1 MPRSV
6 LIAPLLGYGPEK
18 EWQRLRQTLDECGA
32 ARVHLLTRDPAEE
45 RKPET
50 RDFVVARLEE
60 LARASSRFEWRE
72 HHADLFS
79 FTGCLEVM
87 ARIFAE
93 ERGNPVAVSL
103 ATAGAPG
110 AIAGTVACILWGA
123 EGIYVSDKRYGSAPV
138 ETLPGWLYRGS
149 PLTDHQLRV
158 LKLVVE
164 HEDGLDLKGILD
176 GLREAGSLRED
187 QEEKHAYRRLGTHLL
202 PPLEDHGF
210 VTVGPRDDFD
220 RRHKFVRATEEGR
233 RAYQVFAPMLREP
246 KATLH
251 VRGPRKPAAPRA
263 ERL

>member
-50 RDFVVARLEE
+50 RDHVVARLEE
-60 LARASSRFEWRE
+60 MRKASSRFEWRE

-87 ARIFAE
+87 AGIFAE

-103 ATAGAPG
+103 STAGAPG
-110 AIAGTVACILWGA
+110 AIAGTLACILWGG
-123 EGIYVSDKRYGSAPV
+123 EGIYVSDQRYGSAPV
-138 ETLPGWLYRGS
+138 EIVPSWLHLGC

-158 LKLVVE
+158 LKLAVE
-164 HEDGLDLKGILD
+164 HEEGLDLKGLLEA
-176 GLREAGSLRED
+176 LREAGHLRQD
-187 QEEKHAYRRLGTHLL
+187 QDENHAYRRLGTHLL
-202 PPLEDHGF
+202 PPLEKHGF

-220 RRHKFVRATEEGR
+220 RRHKFVRATAEGR
-233 RAYQVFAPMLREP
+233 RAYAVFAPMLRDP
-246 KATLH
+246 QATVH
-251 VRGPRKPAAPRA
+251 VRGARKRA
-263 ERL
+263 EPARERL